1 MTDKNKKEK
10 KTFHEDLSGFD
21 IHVNEFGEM
30 ISNLPIDSINKFLN
44 ENIEDKKISD
54 SDAKEEE

>member
-1 MTDKNKKEK
+1 MSDKNKKDK
-10 KTFHEDLSGFD
+10 KAFHEDLSGFD

-44 ENIEDKKISD
+44 EQVEDKKISG
-54 SDAKEEE
+54 SGQSEEE